1 MKVNIYIYIYEE
13 TWFLLSGHGGEM
25 YYKRISIKKI
35 MVFWKL
41 IILRDFWIRLPLSA
55 TLMNAY
61 KTMARS
67 PKSVFLVE
75 KSFVTDDIEIAY
87 HAELR

>member
-1 MKVNIYIYIYEE
+1 MKVNIYIYGE
-13 TWFLLSGHGGEM
+13 TCFLLSGRGGEM
-25 YYKRISIKKI
+25 YYKRISVKKI

-61 KTMARS
+61 ETMARS
-67 PKSVFLVE
+67 PKSVFPVE